1 MRSNH
6 IPGAMPGQTSTAN
19 FPAEAAPFLGIALAD
34 TCFKQQ
40 GGVAWFLRR
49 YTEEDLRE
57 MARHIAATEFDARWA
72 RDCVALEAGG
82 HLPEGPTWWV
92 TKVLPAIKAELDRR
106 NQPPREYTGNSP
118 VARLKSLNL
127 ATVAARYT
135 ELQPAGAG
143 KLVGR
148 CPIHDERTASFH
160 VYETTQRWR
169 CFGACGTGGDAIDLL
184 AAVRRKAA

>member
-1 MRSNH
+1 
-6 IPGAMPGQTSTAN
+6 MPGQSESTTL
-19 FPAEAAPFLGIALAD
+19 PPEAAPYLGIAVAD
-34 TCFKQQ
+34 VCFKQQ

-49 YTEEDLRE
+49 YAEEELRE
-57 MARHIAATEFDARWA
+57 IARHIAATEFDARWA

-106 NQPPREYTGNSP
+106 NRPPPEYTGNSP
-118 VARLKSLNL
+118 VAQLKSLNL

-135 ELQPAGAG
+135 ELQPAGPG
-143 KLVGR
+143 KQKGR
-148 CPIHDERTASFH
+148 CLLHDERTPSFY
-160 VYETTQRWR
+160 VYEDTQKWQ
-169 CFGACGTGGDAIDLL
+169 CFGACGTGGDVIDLL